1 MSQTG
6 SSSIVITQNM
16 LLVADV
22 RKKRRDRTTNEEEQ
36 LFAIERLNAA
46 RSEIPAVPPVICSA
60 RVQTVQ
66 ADINPL
72 FHALISRFKEKTGFS
87 FRREPIV
94 CSPEDAFRCF
104 MGEIEQLSS

>member
-1 MSQTG
+1 MQKTLKLRVMYRDLHRPRCAKMSQTG

-66 ADINPL
+66 ADTNPL
-72 FHALISRFKEKTGFS
+72 FHALISRFEKN
-87 FRREPIV
+87 RRPL
-94 CSPEDAFRCF
+94 
-104 MGEIEQLSS
+104 LSS